1 MFFLPISKK
10 RGTIIFM
17 KTVRVNVFAKLNL
30 TLDVLGKNG
39 TYHLIDSLVTSVD
52 LGDQIV
58 VRKRKDSLIHVTMHG
73 MGSESIPPESNHALR
88 AGEAFCSRFQTTGA
102 DITVYKNIPIGAGMG
117 GSSAD
122 AAGVLNALSQL
133 YEVGE
138 KEELEQ
144 LANEL
149 GSDVCYM
156 LGGGFQRMCG
166 RGEILKPLP
175 VTPKLYFLL
184 LVPKHGVSTAAC
196 YQKID
201 EYEPVEPATERAIA
215 FLTAGDIESAAKL
228 FSNGLYRA
236 AKELNPE
243 VAQAYEELRSFS
255 PWGVSMTGSGSSV
268 FAVFETPEL
277 CAWAKSRYR
286 GKFRAILLKT
296 IEPTRKE

>member
-1 MFFLPISKK
+1 
-10 RGTIIFM
+10 M
-17 KTVRVNVFAKLNL
+17 KTVRLNVFAKLNL
-30 TLDVLGKNG
+30 TLDVLGRDG
-39 TYHLIDSLVTSVD
+39 AYHLIDSLVTSVD
-52 LGDQIV
+52 LSDHIV
-58 VRKRKDSLIHVTMHG
+58 AKKRKDSRVNVIMHG

-88 AGEAFCSRFQTTGA
+88 AGEAFCARFQTTGA
-102 DITVYKNIPIGAGMG
+102 DITVFKNVPIGAGMG

-138 KEELEQ
+138 QEEIEK
-144 LANEL
+144 LAQGL

-156 LGGGFQRMCG
+156 LRGGFRRMRG
-166 RGEILKPLP
+166 RGEILEPLP
-175 VTPKLYFLL
+175 VSPKLYFLL

-201 EYEPVEPATERAIA
+201 EFEGEKPATEQTIER
-215 FLTAGDIESAAKL
+215 LLAGDLENAAKL

-236 AKELNPE
+236 AKEINPE
-243 VAQAYEELRSFS
+243 VGQAYEELKSFS

-268 FAVFETPEL
+268 FAIFETPEL

-286 GKFRAILLKT
+286 GKFRAIQLKSVIPT
-296 IEPTRKE
+296 IKE

>member
-1 MFFLPISKK
+1 
-10 RGTIIFM
+10 M
-17 KTVRVNVFAKLNL
+17 KTVRLNVFAKLNL
-30 TLDVLGKNG
+30 TLDILGRDG
-39 TYHLIDSLVTSVD
+39 AYHLIDSLVTSVD
-52 LGDQIV
+52 LSDHIV
-58 VRKRKDSLIHVTMHG
+58 ARKRKDSRVNVVMHG

-122 AAGVLNALSQL
+122 AAGVLNAFSQL

-138 KEELEQ
+138 QEEIEK
-144 LANEL
+144 LACEL

-156 LGGGFQRMCG
+156 LNGGFQRMRG
-166 RGEILKPLP
+166 RGEILEPLP
-175 VTPKLYFLL
+175 VSPKLNFLL

-201 EYEPVEPATERAIA
+201 EFESIEPATEKTIE
-215 FLTAGDIESAAKL
+215 LLKTGDLENAAKL

-236 AKELNPE
+236 AREINPE
-243 VAQAYEELRSFS
+243 VEQAYEELKSFS

-286 GKFRAILLKT
+286 GKFRASQLKT
-296 IEPTRKE
+296 VEPTRKE